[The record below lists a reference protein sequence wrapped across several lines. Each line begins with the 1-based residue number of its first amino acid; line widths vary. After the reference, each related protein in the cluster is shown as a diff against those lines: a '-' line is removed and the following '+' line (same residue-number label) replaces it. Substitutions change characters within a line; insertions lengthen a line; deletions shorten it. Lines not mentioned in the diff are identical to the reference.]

1 MSTRSIALARP
12 ISRVRRWVPPMP
24 GITPSLISGW
34 PKTADSPAI
43 TRSHIIASSQPP
55 PRAGPLTAAIFGV
68 RSSANSS
75 QAAK

>member
-1 MSTRSIALARP
+1 MAVARP
-12 ISRVRRWVPPMP
+12 TRRVSRWVPPMP

-34 PKTADSPAI
+34 PNTADSPAT

-68 RSSANSS
+68 RRSANSS